1 MRTEP
6 SSPVPVLVRKV
17 LFAAAATAGFALFG
31 IAGASAANADEG
43 LLADVLNSETQS
55 TTAVLTEA
63 STPITNDVGA
73 ATAELAPVTNELA
86 AVTEQATPVVEKAAA
101 PVGTASKSLAQSAQP
116 VTAAAHEVAGA
127 VASVADPV
135 LEYAEP
141 VTAPALET
149 AADVVEPVIETGA
162 AAVQPVIAPVVEAAA
177 PVVDPVVEAAEP
189 VAAPVVDDDAD
200 VDASSVPVAAAEVTA
215 IPLENDPAEGVSAG
229 DAATASDNPQGN
241 EREPAPA
248 LPELQPT
255 LAQFLAKMANTP
267 SAVKDQDAHRAAGE
281 AHRGQQAVVPPAVL
295 ASVGGSG
302 TAGAG
307 GSASAGQGAAEVPF
321 SNLLPPLANLG
332 TADGS
337 AWSLPASR
345 SSDPGSSPD

>member
-1 MRTEP
+1 M
-6 SSPVPVLVRKV
+6 VRKV
-17 LFAAAATAGFALFG
+17 LLAAAATAGFALFG

-43 LLADVLNSETQS
+43 LLADVFNSETQS

-63 STPITNDVGA
+63 TTPITNDVGA
-73 ATAELAPVTNELA
+73 ATAEPAPVTNELA
-86 AVTEQATPVVEKAAA
+86 AVTERVTPVVEKAAA
-101 PVGTASKSLAQSAQP
+101 PVGAAWKSVAQSAQP
-116 VTAAAHEVAGA
+116 VTAATHEVAGA
-127 VASVADPV
+127 VASVSDPV

-141 VTAPALET
+141 VMAPVLET

-162 AAVQPVIAPVVEAAA
+162 AVVQPVIAPVDEAAE
-177 PVVDPVVEAAEP
+177 PVVDPVVEAAAP
-189 VAAPVVDDDAD
+189 VAAPVIGDDAAA
-200 VDASSVPVAAAEVTA
+200 DASSVPVAAAEVTA
-215 IPLENDPAEGVSAG
+215 IPLENDPGEAVPAG
-229 DAATASDNPQGN
+229 DAAAASDILQGN

-248 LPELQPT
+248 LSELQPT
-255 LAQFLAKMANTP
+255 PAQFLAKMVNTP
-267 SAVKDQDAHRAAGE
+267 SAVTDQNAHRAAGE
-281 AHRGQQAVVPPAVL
+281 SHPGQQAVVPPAVP